1 MQKDAQSNMGAG
13 LDGIDYV
20 LPEEK
25 IAHYPLE
32 IRHNSKLL
40 VYREGK
46 ITDGIFRNIA
56 DFLPSQTLLV
66 FNNTRVVRARMHFN
80 KASGSPIE
88 IFCLEPYEPADYERA
103 FAATGSGKW
112 MCMVGNLKKWK
123 NEILEKSFEINGKA
137 IFLRAKKLGNGR
149 DYQIVEFIWMNEEIS
164 FSEILEHIGETPIPP
179 YLKRETERIDIERYQ
194 TIYAKK
200 DGSVAA
206 PTAGLH
212 FSPDVLQEVK
222 SNGAEIIELTLH
234 VGAGTFRPITANN
247 VAEHLMHAEHF
258 SISRD
263 ALSKLLSFHG
273 SIIAVGTTS
282 VRTLESLYYC
292 GVKLASKDKINDSV
306 IHIEQWKWKEINE
319 KISMKESL
327 TAILDYIDK
336 AGLEVFQA
344 STQIMIIPGY
354 EFRFIDGLI
363 TNFHQPRSSLLLLVS
378 ALAGDDWKKIYEH
391 ALSSDYRFL
400 SYGDSS
406 LLMKNGQI

>member
-1 MQKDAQSNMGAG
+1 M
-13 LDGIDYV
+13 
-20 LPEEK
+20 
-25 IAHYPLE
+25 
-32 IRHNSKLL
+32 
-40 VYREGK
+40 
-46 ITDGIFRNIA
+46 
-56 DFLPSQTLLV
+56 
-66 FNNTRVVRARMHFN
+66 
-80 KASGSPIE
+80 
-88 IFCLEPYEPADYERA
+88 
-103 FAATGSGKW
+103 
-112 MCMVGNLKKWK
+112 
-123 NEILEKSFEINGKA
+123 
-137 IFLRAKKLGNGR
+137 
-149 DYQIVEFIWMNEEIS
+149 
-164 FSEILEHIGETPIPP
+164 
-179 YLKRETERIDIERYQ
+179 
-194 TIYAKK
+194 
-200 DGSVAA
+200 
-206 PTAGLH
+206 
-212 FSPDVLQEVK
+212 QEVK